1 MKKDEFSVGHGAF
14 EVLWDIL
21 IDFVRGYRCLKFRVN
36 ELDRCTPENA
46 ACAYCCVLNHG
57 IQPTLLVTVAQKGR
71 NHILEGVEESCSY
84 SDEGQCAIYL
94 DGTPVSSDQSLSHIQ
109 LFAVS
114 WTAACQ
120 ASLFITNSRS
130 LLKLMS
136 IKSVMPFNHLIL
148 CHPLLLLPSIFASIF
163 Q

>member
-1 MKKDEFSVGHGAF
+1 M
-14 EVLWDIL
+14 
-21 IDFVRGYRCLKFRVN
+21 
-36 ELDRCTPENA
+36 
-46 ACAYCCVLNHG
+46 
-57 IQPTLLVTVAQKGR
+57 LVTVAQKGR

-148 CHPLLLLPSIFASIF
+148 CHPLLLPPTLFPRVFSNELVLRIRWPKYILPWSVLHMDFPGGSNNKVSACNVRDLGLISGSGRSSGELATHSSILP
-163 Q
+163 